1 MCIATLCV
9 CPVTL
14 GTRSVS
20 AARRDRLAGEAA
32 SARRAAAHCPAL
44 LSLCL
49 VSVSDGQV
57 EVAPLREHWRPL
69 LAHYAG
75 PAAALLLAALF
86 AAALP
91 LAGLFWCCCQW
102 CRVGRRRRPFDRKYD
117 ACIKGILAILLI
129 GLLTLFLFGVVCAFA
144 TDSQVESG
152 SAGAPAALRR
162 GLRDTR
168 VFLNAT
174 QAHAR
179 YLLVDNYAELERRL
193 NALLTYSGVLMS
205 QQLSEESGSAAVGRL
220 EALLRQLP
228 AARTA
233 LREVRERTHALR
245 EHAQRLNA
253 GLRKVKAL
261 LLQTLNDCEQPKCRE
276 LKDKY
281 KIGQLDTE
289 IQYSQMP
296 DVSAVLGE
304 LGALLD
310 GNLTAE
316 VGGGLEAVRGVQRAL
331 RSAVEERAPHVQA
344 ALAEAGRQLRALAER
359 VQALAGEAGER
370 VAQHAAAADWLQGAL
385 DRHSVYWRHTG
396 RAAAA
401 CLLLITCLL
410 AWGLVC
416 GVCGKRPDVYGASD
430 CCNKGAGSSCLL
442 CGMAVTFLVGGA
454 VTLAMMVYFV
464 VGVASQRFVCDPLTE
479 PRGSRVFADMERF
492 VELPGGGGAQL
503 NLSAVLLRC
512 HANRTVYE
520 TLELWRVFDLEAV
533 AQNASREVAARAA
546 ELRPHLPHGV
556 VLLSEEARAQ
566 LRRLAAAGLSDLEYD
581 RILQALETNMT
592 SLELS
597 GLVAQLRSTAT
608 ALAARAGYA
617 EVAAR
622 LGDAADELAALQ
634 ADVLRPMLDHTER
647 LNETVTMLR
656 DRLRSNYSSLREGI
670 NFLVHE
676 TTQAELFLNN
686 RGPELVQNLTEK
698 FASAVSEQLREYA
711 RRLQRAARRDV
722 GRCGPLSHAYNA
734 TRDAACRALLMPVNG
749 YWISLAWCVVL
760 FVPLLLV
767 SGRLARLYRHA
778 DPYPGPLVEAEYL
791 YDAYADRDNVP
802 LAKRNSAVEPAPL
815 APPLDAHHAR
825 RYNDMAPK
833 HWEEGPP
840 RYHGPTEYERPPPYY
855 YPGPQ

>member
-1 MCIATLCV
+1 MC
-9 CPVTL
+9 
-14 GTRSVS
+14 
-20 AARRDRLAGEAA
+20 
-32 SARRAAAHCPAL
+32 L
-44 LSLCL
+44 LLWGGCGGGL
-49 VSVSDGQV
+49 VSVSDGHV

-75 PAAALLLAALF
+75 PASALILAALF

-179 YLLVDNYAELERRL
+179 HLLVDNYSELERRL
-193 NALLTYSGVLMS
+193 NAMLTYSGVLMS

-233 LREVRERTHALR
+233 LRDVRERTHALR

-316 VGGGLEAVRGVQRAL
+316 VARGLEAVRGLQRGL
-331 RSAVEERAPHVQA
+331 RAAVEERAPHLQS
-344 ALAEAGRQLRALAER
+344 ALADTGRRLRALAER
-359 VQALAGEAGER
+359 VSALAGEAGER
-370 VAQHAAAADWLQGAL
+370 VAQHAAAADWLQAAL
-385 DRHSVYWRHTG
+385 DRHSGYWRHTG

-401 CLLLITCLL
+401 CLLLVTCLL

-416 GVCGKRPDVYGASD
+416 GVCGKRPD
-430 CCNKGAGSSCLL
+430 
-442 CGMAVTFLVGGA
+442 
-454 VTLAMMVYFV
+454 
-464 VGVASQRFVCDPLTE
+464 
-479 PRGSRVFADMERF
+479 ME
-492 VELPGGGGAQL
+492 
-503 NLSAVLLRC
+503 NLQQI
-512 HANRTVYE
+512 Y
-520 TLELWRVFDLEAV
+520 
-533 AQNASREVAARAA
+533 
-546 ELRPHLPHGV
+546 
-556 VLLSEEARAQ
+556 
-566 LRRLAAAGLSDLEYD
+566 
-581 RILQALETNMT
+581 
-592 SLELS
+592 
-597 GLVAQLRSTAT
+597 
-608 ALAARAGYA
+608 
-617 EVAAR
+617 
-622 LGDAADELAALQ
+622 
-634 ADVLRPMLDHTER
+634 
-647 LNETVTMLR
+647 ETVTMLR

-676 TTQAELFLNN
+676 TTQAEVFLNN
-686 RGPELVQNLTEK
+686 QGPELVQNLTEK

-711 RRLQRAARRDV
+711 RRVQRAARRDV
-722 GRCGPLSHAYNA
+722 GRCGPVSHAYNA

-802 LAKRNSAVEPAPL
+802 LANGSKRSTLDIEGKIAECCNGCHLCRMRRIRRRRRTFAPL
-815 APPLDAHHAR
+815 QRRTYHALYKMPLTFQR
-825 RYNDMAPK
+825 FKKTYI
-833 HWEEGPP
+833 
-840 RYHGPTEYERPPPYY
+840 
-855 YPGPQ
+855 